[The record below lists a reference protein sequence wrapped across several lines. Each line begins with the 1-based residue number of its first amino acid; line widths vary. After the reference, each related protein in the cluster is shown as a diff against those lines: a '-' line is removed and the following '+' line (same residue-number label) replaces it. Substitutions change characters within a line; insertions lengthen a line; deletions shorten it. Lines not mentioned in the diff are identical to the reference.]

1 MQTVT
6 FEQAHDILEQAC
18 YLEPSINGGDKTIH
32 FGINDQGSEFV
43 LILSAITGIGRLST
57 L

>member
-43 LILSAITGIGRLST
+43 LILSAITGVGRLST